1 MIKILFII
9 GLIAKSPLFSDCL
22 QHAAGGDIDTT
33 AVAVPLLLPPTTTTT
48 SPGDIEVREISGN
61 HQIGK

>member
-1 MIKILFII
+1 MIKIRFII

-33 AVAVPLLLPPTTTTT
+33 AVAVPLPPPPPPP
-48 SPGDIEVREISGN
+48 SPPHLVI
-61 HQIGK
+61 